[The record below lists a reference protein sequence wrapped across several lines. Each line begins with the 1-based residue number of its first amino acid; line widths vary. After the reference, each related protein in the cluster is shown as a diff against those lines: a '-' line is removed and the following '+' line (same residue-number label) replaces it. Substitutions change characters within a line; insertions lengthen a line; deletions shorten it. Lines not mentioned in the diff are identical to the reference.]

1 MASKAF
7 LIALAVVAA
16 IVAPTRAKE
25 IVVGGKDGWM
35 LGMDYQAWADGIEF
49 HVGDTLVFN
58 YKPGAHN
65 VIKVNGTEFK
75 LCAAPLGAA
84 PLTSGHDVITLAA
97 PGRKWYI
104 CGVADHCHTGPM
116 KFAITVQP
124 GLGSPSPAPALTP
137 PKPDAGAATGFG
149 PSKTFSWLIAALAA
163 FMMIMA

>member
-1 MASKAF
+1 MNQKKKKKSLSFKVSSCKKF
-7 LIALAVVAA
+7 TNQVFFFFFWV
-16 IVAPTRAKE
+16 
-25 IVVGGKDGWM
+25 
-35 LGMDYQAWADGIEF
+35 
-49 HVGDTLVFN
+49 VFN
-58 YKPGAHN
+58 YKPRAHN
-65 VIKVNGTEFK
+65 VITVNGTEFK
-75 LCAAPLGAA
+75 QCAAPLGAA

-104 CGVADHCHTGPM
+104 CGFPDHCHTGQM

-149 PSKTFSWLIAALAA
+149 PSKTLSWMIAALAA